1 MNGSDVPPEE
11 KAEEQLAAQFRR
23 LRRTGDEALRNQ
35 LIERHLP
42 LVKTLARKFDNR
54 GEPLEDL
61 IQQGTIGL
69 IHAVDRY
76 DPERG
81 SKFATYAT
89 TTIVG
94 EIRRYFRDH
103 RWTLKVPRRLQEL
116 HLMVNRAVEALT
128 QRLGHSPRIEDIARE
143 VGASEEDILAAME
156 MGQAYEVISLEG
168 DLYPE
173 EGESSGRVVDG
184 LGAVDQS
191 LENYERSALLQE
203 ALATLEPRE
212 RRIIEYRFFE
222 GLSQA
227 EVAET
232 EGISQMHVSRLQ
244 RRALAKL
251 REFMERG

>member
-11 KAEEQLAAQFRR
+11 KSEEQLAAQFRK
-23 LRRTGDEALRNQ
+23 LRRTGDPALRSQ

-94 EIRRYFRDH
+94 EIKRYFRD
-103 RWTLKVPRRLQEL
+103 RKWALKVPRRLQEL
-116 HLMVNRAVEALT
+116 HLTINHVVEVLT
-128 QRLGHSPRIEDIARE
+128 QRLGRSPRIEDIAQE
-143 VGASEEDILAAME
+143 VGASEEEILAAME
-156 MGQAYEVISLEG
+156 MGHAYEVLSLER
-168 DLYPE
+168 DVYPE
-173 EGESSGRVVDG
+173 SESSDQVIDG
-184 LGAVDQS
+184 LGAVDRS
-191 LENYERSALLQE
+191 LENYEQSALLQE

-222 GLSQA
+222 DLSQA

-251 REFMERG
+251 REYMEKG